1 MWGCWLESDDGSQN
15 SHEMFLLYHAHP
27 SASAYH
33 NLMNCSGIIRGMSA
47 SVGEDQSVKKSS
59 ILRRMLPGLLLGIV
73 VMVGLTLLGDIREVG
88 ALLQTFDWRIFPLA
102 LLFTLFNY
110 TLRFL
115 KWQYYLHQVGVRGF
129 AWKRSLQIFV
139 AGFPL
144 AVTPG
149 KVGEVFKGIWLEQ
162 QTGLPVA
169 RGVSLIVAERVSDGL
184 AVLMLSVLGVIAHP
198 QYWPAFSII
207 LGVLLAG
214 IVVSQI
220 RPLALGILTFAGRLP
235 LIGKA
240 IPALREFYEGSFVL
254 FRPQAA
260 LVGVGLGT
268 ISWFGE
274 GIGFYFILTGLG
286 MPANLETFS
295 NAVFILA
302 FSTVVGAVSA
312 LPGGLGAS
320 EASIAGMLVLVG
332 GAAPAIASAAT
343 VIIRLAT
350 LWFGVSLGLITW
362 VFSTRLLNLQ
372 EEPVKGLNRTLE
384 VE

>member
-1 MWGCWLESDDGSQN
+1 MLVHTIAIKCFFYYTMPFIWLRYPRFQ
-15 SHEMFLLYHAHP
+15 
-27 SASAYH
+27 
-33 NLMNCSGIIRGMSA
+33 MNYSGIIGGMSDTVNENL
-47 SVGEDQSVKKSS
+47 STKNKS
-59 ILRRMLPGLLLGIV
+59 ILRRMVPGLLLGIV
-73 VMVGLTLLGDIREVG
+73 VMVILTLLGDVREVG

-129 AWKRSLQIFV
+129 AWRRSLQIFV

-184 AVLMLSVLGVIAHP
+184 AVLMLSVFGVIAHP
-198 QYWPAFSII
+198 QYWPAFIVI
-207 LGVLLAG
+207 FGILLAG
-214 IVVSQI
+214 IVISQI
-220 RPLALGILTFAGRLP
+220 RPLALGILGFTERLP
-235 LIGKA
+235 LLGKA
-240 IPALREFYEGSFVL
+240 VPALREFYEGSFVL

-274 GIGFYFILTGLG
+274 GIGFYFILKGLG
-286 MPANLETFS
+286 MPAGLETFS

-350 LWFGVSLGLITW
+350 LWFGVTLGLITW
-362 VFSTRLLNLQ
+362 AFSTRLLNLQ
-372 EEPVKGLNRTLE
+372 EEPALPANRMVQAE
-384 VE
+384 